1 VESYQNLQPD
11 PNYTTVILLTKI
23 TQQLAEISA
32 GVQVNSTV
40 PSPFQLQ
47 SSDVCVNIYWFLSL
61 VFGLSCA
68 LAATLVQQWARSYL
82 HSIERHPAPN
92 KKGTSFQTRSHDTV
106 LTFHSTARIRS
117 YLHDGI
123 KTFKMRTCVE
133 AIPALLHI
141 ALFLFF
147 AGLVEFLWNINR
159 GIAYAMLCIV
169 IFLAGMYAV
178 ITVLPTVF
186 RHCPYRTPLSHPFWR
201 MLQIL
206 GLLRYTNS
214 DGRYARISGG
224 LTEGREM
231 LATEDLPG
239 RDQRDADALKWT
251 MESLTEDS
259 ELETLI
265 EGIPAFFATFSPSP
279 STSMVG
285 LSEDLMHRITVLLQ
299 SCKEPSAL
307 SDRPRLKRVIACMN
321 AFTSILPVIVME
333 QWRLEW
339 ILSIRD
345 LTRAMTALKDDQ
357 VPAIVT
363 IANSIVEITTNELT
377 TCIMTWTKR
386 SDPILSYSQR
396 WHATDQISRALEGLE
411 ILKSMDSV
419 VEMIP
424 TFVESRRISGSE
436 AERFRLGELLSQ
448 LQESYI
454 PQLLTTCQHPTTVA
468 RRIPRQNRALVC
480 MKALR
485 VLASDLHFNI
495 ANAKALHVLRND
507 EISLVSLSA
516 NCTTARLACKVQ
528 LGIILSVW
536 VSPDKKLFMKCYP
549 TLDALK
555 VLNPL
560 EDCAAEADLWR
571 QLWLGLGLYPTGT
584 TAEALWESIQQT
596 NGKLGD
602 QSVLLG
608 PDDLQYLDQLKLR
621 TFEGESRSDCPHSCK
636 FALTRGRTII
646 LIAFL
651 QSVATSPLPEDG
663 LDITLETLQ
672 FITKSSLARF
682 ASRRAQAMLVEL
694 VGKTV
699 RMLHSTFGGGCEI
712 VEDIIG
718 VLFDVLV
725 TVGHPK
731 SIKDAETFVNAYLV
745 LEPDCEAATAALHQ
759 VRFNL
764 RMPLN
769 DLLTDCHRS

>member
-1 VESYQNLQPD
+1 
-11 PNYTTVILLTKI
+11 
-23 TQQLAEISA
+23 
-32 GVQVNSTV
+32 
-40 PSPFQLQ
+40 
-47 SSDVCVNIYWFLSL
+47 
-61 VFGLSCA
+61 
-68 LAATLVQQWARSYL
+68 
-82 HSIERHPAPN
+82 
-92 KKGTSFQTRSHDTV
+92 
-106 LTFHSTARIRS
+106 
-117 YLHDGI
+117 
-123 KTFKMRTCVE
+123 MRTCVE

-141 ALFLFF
+141 AVFLFL

-159 GIAYAMLCIV
+159 GIAYAMLCVV
-169 IFLAGMYAV
+169 IFLAGIYAV
-178 ITVLPTVF
+178 VTVLPTIF
-186 RHCPYRTPLSHPFWR
+186 RHCPYRTPLSHPCWR

-214 DGRYARISGG
+214 DGRYVRISGG

-239 RDQRDADALKWT
+239 RDQRDADALRWT

-265 EGIPAFFATFSPSP
+265 EGIPAFFTTFSPSP
-279 STSMVG
+279 STSIIG
-285 LSEDLMHRITVLLQ
+285 LSEDLMRRITALLQ
-299 SCKEPSAL
+299 SCREPSAL

-321 AFTSILPVIVME
+321 AFTSLLQVIGME
-333 QWRLEW
+333 QWKQGW

-357 VPAIVT
+357 SLAIVT

-377 TCIMTWTKR
+377 ACIVAWTKR

-396 WHATDQISRALEGLE
+396 WHTTNQVSRALEGLD
-411 ILKSMDSV
+411 ILKLVDSV

-424 TFVESRRISGSE
+424 SFVKSRRISGSE

-448 LQESYI
+448 LQDSYI
-454 PQLLTTCQHPTTVA
+454 PQLLATCKHPTTVA
-468 RRIPRQNRALVC
+468 RQIPRRNRALVC

-495 ANAKALHVLRND
+495 ANAEPLNVLRNN
-507 EISLVSLSA
+507 EISLVAHSA

-536 VSPDKKLFMKCYP
+536 ISPDIKLFMRCYP
-549 TLDALK
+549 ILGALK
-555 VLNPL
+555 ILDPL
-560 EDCAAEADLWR
+560 EDSAAEEDLWG

-584 TAEALWESIQQT
+584 TSATLWESVQQT

-621 TFEGESRSDCPHSCK
+621 TFEGESLSDCPHSCK

-651 QSVATSPLPEDG
+651 QSITASPLPEDG
-663 LDITLETLQ
+663 LDVTLETLQ

-682 ASRRAQAMLVEL
+682 ASRRAQAILVEL

-699 RMLHSTFGGGCEI
+699 KILHSAFGGGCEI
-712 VEDIIG
+712 VDNIIS
-718 VLFDVLV
+718 VLFDVLA

-731 SIKDAETFVNAYLV
+731 SIEDAETLVNEYLE
-745 LEPDCEAATAALHQ
+745 LEPNCEAAMTALHQ
-759 VRFNL
+759 VRLNL
-764 RMPLN
+764 PMLAELHTYGFLPQLQSAQPLT
-769 DLLTDCHRS
+769 LLD